1 MGIQLPESEKL
12 NIEDLQR
19 IFDDK
24 SECYKLFWFKAILKK
39 VKDGKQNITYNEL
52 ICHMMA
58 DAYFMVNE
66 YHLNLGPNDSLER
79 IVKIIAEQTKMKP
92 SEKIDKIYEML
103 LEYRH
108 KDITKLRSNLINDV
122 PYCIQSCFLH
132 DTTLSKI
139 SSRKEERIHELN
151 QQRRLLYYYSA
162 YMQYDTEIML
172 EDDWFKY
179 LSENREILEGWVQYN
194 LIEYLQ
200 RRNPTIP
207 GIPNKIMP
215 PKKRN
220 LKQAKVFWKAVISR
234 TEIKDCYTGKILNQ
248 EGFESFGKLEID
260 HFIPW
265 AFIAS
270 DEIWN
275 LTPTFK
281 KVNLDKSNNLPDLNV
296 DLKLMAHQHHV
307 AIGLAEEN
315 KQIKKLLDSFLNY
328 NLNDTTTRGELYTK
342 NIGEDEYKE
351 GIFRILEP
359 LYMSAQNAGYKKWV
373 NKWGE

>member
-1 MGIQLPESEKL
+1 M
-12 NIEDLQR
+12 
-19 IFDDK
+19 
-24 SECYKLFWFKAILKK
+24 
-39 VKDGKQNITYNEL
+39 
-52 ICHMMA
+52 
-58 DAYFMVNE
+58 
-66 YHLNLGPNDSLER
+66 
-79 IVKIIAEQTKMKP
+79 
-92 SEKIDKIYEML
+92 
-103 LEYRH
+103 
-108 KDITKLRSNLINDV
+108 
-122 PYCIQSCFLH
+122 H

-215 PKKRN
+215 PQKRN
-220 LKQAKVFWKAVISR
+220 LKQAKVFWKAVTSR

-315 KQIKKLLDSFLNY
+315 KQIKAKRYTFDAKG
-328 NLNDTTTRGELYTK
+328 NLIESK
-342 NIGEDEYKE
+342 
-351 GIFRILEP
+351 
-359 LYMSAQNAGYKKWV
+359 
-373 NKWGE
+373 